1 MQKNVRQVVLPVLAA
16 AIWGSAFVFQNMVAD
31 SIGPFTFNAARS
43 AVAAVF
49 LLLLYWALQRRRRE
63 KQPRGKLVLGCLT
76 CGLALCLATNLQQV
90 GIADTTAGKA
100 GFITAMYMVLVPVFG
115 LLLRKRVRPIVWC
128 SVALAAVGL
137 YFLSIQDG
145 FSLAKGDFYMMLCA
159 IVFAVHILLLDH
171 FTRFVDSVAL
181 SCGQFAVTAAISAVL
196 ALCTEQNCWSS
207 IWASIWPILYVG
219 IFSSGVAYTLHIV
232 AIKGSNPA
240 VVSLLL
246 SLESVFAVLSGALIL
261 HERLS
266 ARELMGCGLIFV
278 AVILTQ
284 LPQRRE
290 KTAPLAAGEGG
301 KQNE

>member
-128 SVALAAVGL
+128 SVALAARGCTCPPEFPVCICGKKPRVRL
-137 YFLSIQDG
+137 VTRKPIVPGAAELEENPRARS
-145 FSLAKGDFYMMLCA
+145 AKL
-159 IVFAVHILLLDH
+159 
-171 FTRFVDSVAL
+171 RVA
-181 SCGQFAVTAAISAVL
+181 
-196 ALCTEQNCWSS
+196 E
-207 IWASIWPILYVG
+207 
-219 IFSSGVAYTLHIV
+219 
-232 AIKGSNPA
+232 K
-240 VVSLLL
+240 
-246 SLESVFAVLSGALIL
+246 
-261 HERLS
+261 
-266 ARELMGCGLIFV
+266 
-278 AVILTQ
+278 
-284 LPQRRE
+284 LP
-290 KTAPLAAGEGG
+290 
-301 KQNE
+301 

>member
-145 FSLAKGDFYMMLCA
+145 SSLAKGDFYMMLCA

-196 ALCTEQNCWSS
+196 ALCAEQNCWSS

-219 IFSSGVAYTLHIV
+219 IFSSGVAYTLQIV

-266 ARELMGCGLIFV
+266 ARELMGCGLIFA

-284 LPQRRE
+284 LPQRRK
-290 KTAPLAAGEGG
+290 KTAPLAAGESG